1 MTENFLLIALNYF
14 LTLPSI
20 PIIILV
26 LYFTKK
32 YEIISEILI
41 ISSLSIMLTSSI
53 SFYAR
58 PLALIKNQIRLTVL
72 FVKLKKILFLPL
84 LIILIFITFLLGFI
98 NFYTVFIGIFFILY
112 IWRVEASIALYE
124 LSNSKTLLL
133 KNFIQLLT
141 ISLVLILTVLY
152 DYQILK
158 YTVFAYLVF
167 INLSNIFFNFKIK
180 KLKNFYLYLKKIY

>member
-1 MTENFLLIALNYF
+1 MYLSTISRKSKFYYFILNIFDNIFFYNLYKKFKYKKDHIAKTKKNVVTENFLLIAVNYF

-84 LIILIFITFLLGFI
+84 LIILIFITFFRFYKFLYGI
-98 NFYTVFIGIFFILY
+98 YWNFFY
-112 IWRVEASIALYE
+112 IIHLECRSKYSSI
-124 LSNSKTLLL
+124 
-133 KNFIQLLT
+133 
-141 ISLVLILTVLY
+141 
-152 DYQILK
+152 
-158 YTVFAYLVF
+158 
-167 INLSNIFFNFKIK
+167 
-180 KLKNFYLYLKKIY
+180 